1 MADKQTSKD
10 RMREIVDRIETGI
23 KELFESD
30 KYRQY
35 LSTMSRFHR
44 YSVNNTMLIYMQK
57 PDATLVAGFNKWRDQ
72 FGRNVMKGEKS
83 IKIIAPTPYKKKIEE
98 VKLDPDTKAPML
110 DADGKVVTEEK
121 EVKIPMYKVVSVF
134 DVSQTDGKPLP
145 QLASDLSGNV
155 QQYEIFMEALRR
167 SSPVP
172 MEIRPIA
179 GDTDGYF
186 NSADQSIAI
195 RDGMSEVQ
203 TVCAA
208 VHEIAHAK
216 LHNYKKV
223 DEPKD
228 APKYQEVEIFDVPGL
243 FSNGRIA
250 LADLPEGLYRY
261 DLRGSDYDPGMPVTV
276 EPNVVVNHAGAVIT
290 AKPLALGEDD
300 RLYLTEE
307 EGLNFVGGEI
317 SVYQFLNEQRKDRY
331 TEEVEAESVS
341 YAVCQYFG
349 IETAENSFGYIATWS
364 QGKELK
370 ELRTSLETINK
381 TASGLITDID
391 RHFAEICKERGID
404 PQSKEQTQIPGQVA
418 ESLSPFLTQKEITV
432 FSNDFAALMVKVNE
446 AEPGQSIPA
455 ADEAGIA
462 AWADERIKNHDLRP
476 LSDALL
482 DVYKIVGEDGQ
493 PRFTEQD
500 ALMDRLAQ
508 LNQREFVP
516 TAPEPAAEQP
526 EPVRYEYKLHSNFN
540 RTTPDDNTYIQQY
553 TVTKDSVLVPGDV
566 LYVGAYEKCLEL
578 QVALRSGT
586 MTPEQ
591 VKALEQSEK
600 LYLVSDSTY
609 LHIQRSDGGF
619 DYTLYDKE
627 SMRLLDGGQLDNPDI
642 LLSTACMEICKLHDL
657 DTYAVRLA
665 SLDMLEP
672 LQEAQ
677 KVPVPIVGE
686 DMENAADDGTATAP
700 ASMLPDSPEQAMD
713 EPLPDP
719 TITPQMMEYFGYTDS
734 DMLPLSKD
742 RAMELAEKDITVYML
757 YADNTEAMVFDTED
771 VVNHDGLFGISR
783 EDWEAIK
790 ADIPLRDV
798 EQRFLDSPTDS
809 MAIYQ
814 LRRDAPVEL
823 RFARMENLS
832 APPDP
837 ANYEAVY
844 TREVYPDSDRSRT
857 LENFHYIFNE
867 ERPADFT
874 GHSLSVSD
882 IVALK
887 QDGKVSYHYCDS
899 VGFKELP
906 AFQRPE
912 NHLKAAEMSM
922 EDDYGMIDGIINN
935 GKAADRDCKEKKPS
949 VLEQLRSQP
958 VPERSHKTAPKKSAE
973 REI

>member
-1 MADKQTSKD
+1 MAEKQTSKD
-10 RMREIVDRIETGI
+10 RMREIVDSIETGI

-44 YSVNNTMLIYMQK
+44 YSVNNTMLIYMQR
-57 PDATLVAGFNKWRDQ
+57 PDATHVAGFNKWRDQ
-72 FGRNVMKGEKS
+72 FGRNVMKGEKG

-110 DADGKVVTEEK
+110 DADGKVVVEEK

-134 DVSQTDGKPLP
+134 DVSQTEGKPLP
-145 QLASDLSGNV
+145 QLASDLNGNV
-155 QQYEIFMEALRR
+155 QQYEVFMEALRR

-172 MEIRPIA
+172 MEIKPIER
-179 GDTDGYF
+179 DTDGYF
-186 NSADQSIAI
+186 NSTSQSITI
-195 RDGMSEVQ
+195 RDGMSQVQ

-216 LHNYKKV
+216 LHNYEKERRTAAAGDETTEKV
-223 DEPKD
+223 KPKD
-228 APKYQEVEIFDVPGL
+228 
-243 FSNGRIA
+243 R
-250 LADLPEGLYRY
+250 
-261 DLRGSDYDPGMPVTV
+261 
-276 EPNVVVNHAGAVIT
+276 H
-290 AKPLALGEDD
+290 
-300 RLYLTEE
+300 
-307 EGLNFVGGEI
+307 
-317 SVYQFLNEQRKDRY
+317 
-331 TEEVEAESVS
+331 TEEVEAESIS
-341 YAVCQYFG
+341 YAVCQYYG

-370 ELRTSLETINK
+370 ELRASLETISK
-381 TASGLITDID
+381 TASGLISDID
-391 RHFAEICKERGID
+391 RHFAEICKERGIS
-404 PQSKEQTQIPGQVA
+404 PQIQGQTEIPEQAA
-418 ESLSPFLTQKEITV
+418 EPVSPFLTQEEITA
-432 FSNDFAALMVKVNE
+432 FSNDFAAFMVKVNE

-476 LSDALL
+476 ISDALL
-482 DVYKIVGEDGQ
+482 DVYKIIGEDGQ
-493 PRFTEQD
+493 PRFTEQG

-516 TAPEPAAEQP
+516 TVPEQATEQSDPA
-526 EPVRYEYKLHSNFN
+526 RFEYKLHSNFN
-540 RTTPDDNTYIQQY
+540 RTTSDDNTYIQQY
-553 TVTKDSVLVPGDV
+553 TVTKDFALVPGDV
-566 LYVGAYEKCLEL
+566 LYVGAYEECLEL
-578 QVALRSGT
+578 QEALKSGT

-600 LYLVSDSTY
+600 LYLVSDNTY
-609 LHIQRSDGGF
+609 LHIQRSDEGF

-627 SMRLLDGGQLDNPDI
+627 TMRLLDGGQLDNPDI

-665 SLDMLEP
+665 SLDMLET

-677 KVPVPIVGE
+677 TTPASAIGE
-686 DMENAADDGTATAP
+686 DMDTGTEDSAAAAP
-700 ASMLPDSPEQAMD
+700 ETMLPDAPEQAMD

-719 TITPQMMEYFGYTDS
+719 TITPKMMEYYGYTDS

-823 RFARMENLS
+823 RFARMESLT

-837 ANYEAVY
+837 ANYEAIY
-844 TREVYPDSDRSRT
+844 TREVYPDSNRSRI
-857 LENFHYIFNE
+857 LENFYYIFNE
-867 ERPADFT
+867 ERPVDFT

-887 QDGKVSYHYCDS
+887 LDGKVSYHYCDS

-935 GKAADRDCKEKKPS
+935 GKAADHDPKEKKPS
-949 VLEQLRSQP
+949 VLEQLRNQP
-958 VPERSHKTAPKKSAE
+958 IQERTHKTAPKKSAE

>member
-1 MADKQTSKD
+1 MAEKQTSKD
-10 RMREIVDRIETGI
+10 RMREIVDSIETGI

-44 YSVNNTMLIYMQK
+44 YSVNNTMLIYMQR
-57 PDATLVAGFNKWRDQ
+57 PDATHVAGFNKWRDQ
-72 FGRNVMKGEKS
+72 FGRNVMKGEKG

-110 DADGKVVTEEK
+110 DADGKVVVEEK

-134 DVSQTDGKPLP
+134 DVSQTEGKPLP
-145 QLASDLSGNV
+145 QLASDLNGNV
-155 QQYEIFMEALRR
+155 QQYEVFMEALRR

-172 MEIRPIA
+172 MEIRPIER
-179 GDTDGYF
+179 DTDGYF
-186 NSADQSIAI
+186 NSTSQSITI
-195 RDGMSEVQ
+195 RDGMSQVQ

-216 LHNYKKV
+216 LHNYEKERRTAAAGDETTEKV
-223 DEPKD
+223 KPKD
-228 APKYQEVEIFDVPGL
+228 
-243 FSNGRIA
+243 R
-250 LADLPEGLYRY
+250 
-261 DLRGSDYDPGMPVTV
+261 
-276 EPNVVVNHAGAVIT
+276 H
-290 AKPLALGEDD
+290 
-300 RLYLTEE
+300 
-307 EGLNFVGGEI
+307 
-317 SVYQFLNEQRKDRY
+317 
-331 TEEVEAESVS
+331 TEEVEAESIS
-341 YAVCQYFG
+341 YAVCQYYG

-364 QGKELK
+364 QDKELK
-370 ELRTSLETINK
+370 ELRASLETISK
-381 TASGLITDID
+381 TASGLISDID
-391 RHFAEICKERGID
+391 RHFAEICKERGIS
-404 PQSKEQTQIPGQVA
+404 PQIQGQTEIPEQAA
-418 ESLSPFLTQKEITV
+418 EPVSPFLTQEEITA
-432 FSNDFAALMVKVNE
+432 FSNDFAAFMVKVNE

-476 LSDALL
+476 ISDALL
-482 DVYKIVGEDGQ
+482 DVYKIIGEDGQ
-493 PRFTEQD
+493 PRFTEQG

-516 TAPEPAAEQP
+516 TVPEQATEQTDLA
-526 EPVRYEYKLHSNFN
+526 RFEYKLHSNFN
-540 RTTPDDNTYIQQY
+540 RTTSDDNTYIQQY
-553 TVTKDSVLVPGDV
+553 TVTKDSALVPGDV

-578 QVALRSGT
+578 QEALKSGT

-609 LHIQRSDGGF
+609 LHIQRSDEGF
-619 DYTLYDKE
+619 DYTLYAKE
-627 SMRLLDGGQLDNPDI
+627 TMRLLDGGQLDNPNI

-665 SLDMLEP
+665 SLDMLET

-677 KVPVPIVGE
+677 KAPAPVVGE
-686 DMENAADDGTATAP
+686 DMDSGTEDSAAAAP
-700 ASMLPDSPEQAMD
+700 ETMLPDAPEQAMD

-719 TITPQMMEYFGYTDS
+719 TITPKMMEYYGYTDS

-798 EQRFLDSPTDS
+798 EQRFLDCPTDS

-814 LRRDAPVEL
+814 LRYDAPVEL
-823 RFARMENLS
+823 RFARMESLT

-837 ANYEAVY
+837 ANYEAIY
-844 TREVYPDSDRSRT
+844 TREIYPDSDRSRI
-857 LENFHYIFNE
+857 LENFYYIFNE
-867 ERPADFT
+867 ERPVDFT

-887 QDGKVSYHYCDS
+887 LDGKVSYHYCDS
-899 VGFKELP
+899 IGFKELP

-935 GKAADRDCKEKKPS
+935 GKAADHDRKEKKPS
-949 VLEQLRSQP
+949 VLEQLRNQP
-958 VPERSHKTAPKKSAE
+958 VQERTHKTAPKKSAE